1 MTSDVVRSTTSGA
14 VIGSSLPSR
23 QTIILLAFAVGFLA
37 LSFIAW
43 RGLRLETPPA
53 AKASLAHATAPITK
67 TDEAA
72 KTERGNQTQTG
83 RASWYSLTSQTA
95 SGELMQPDALTAAH
109 PSLPFG
115 SEVIVENLGNGRSV
129 RVRVNDRGPFV
140 GNRIIDLS
148 KAAAKSLGM
157 ISDGVATER
166 VTVFEHAKD

>member
-1 MTSDVVRSTTSGA
+1 MDR
-14 VIGSSLPSR
+14 SLPSH
-23 QTIILLAFAVGFLA
+23 QTVILLVVAVGFLA

-43 RGLRLETPPA
+43 RGLSLETPPA
-53 AKASLAHATAPITK
+53 AKASLAHVTAPITK

-72 KTERGNQTQTG
+72 KTARGNQKTQTG

-95 SGELMQPDALTAAH
+95 SGELMEPDALTAAH
-109 PSLPFG
+109 PSLPLG
-115 SEVIVENLGNGRSV
+115 SEVIVENLSNGRSV

-157 ISDGVATER
+157 IADGVATVR
-166 VTVFEHAKD
+166 VTAFQHTKD